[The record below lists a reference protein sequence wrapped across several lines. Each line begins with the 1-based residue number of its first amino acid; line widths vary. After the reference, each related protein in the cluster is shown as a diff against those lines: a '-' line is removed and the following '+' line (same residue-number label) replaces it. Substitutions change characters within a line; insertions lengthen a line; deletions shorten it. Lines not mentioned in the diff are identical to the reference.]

1 VYILEE
7 RRKWDMRDSTNIF
20 SKRNV
25 DTNKLQI
32 IRDGSL
38 ESDFVE
44 AITEDFTITK
54 LQAYDILNLAK
65 LYAKE
70 VDK

>member
-1 VYILEE
+1 
-7 RRKWDMRDSTNIF
+7 MRDGTNIF

-25 DTNKLQI
+25 DTNKFQI

-38 ESDFVE
+38 EADFVE
-44 AITEDFTITK
+44 AITEDFTVTK

-70 VDK
+70 VD

>member
-1 VYILEE
+1 
-7 RRKWDMRDSTNIF
+7 MRDSTNIF

-70 VDK
+70 VD

>member
-1 VYILEE
+1 MGRE
-7 RRKWDMRDSTNIF
+7 TNIF

-25 DTNKLQI
+25 DADKLQI

-44 AITEDFTITK
+44 AITEEFTVTK
-54 LQAYDILNLAK
+54 IQAYEILNLAK
-65 LYAKE
+65 LYAKSI
-70 VDK
+70 DK

>member
-1 VYILEE
+1 
-7 RRKWDMRDSTNIF
+7 MRDDKNIF

-25 DTNKLQI
+25 DTNKFQI

-38 ESDFVE
+38 EADFVE
-44 AITEDFTITK
+44 AITEDFTVTK

>member
-1 VYILEE
+1 
-7 RRKWDMRDSTNIF
+7 MRDSTNIF

-38 ESDFVE
+38 EADFVE
-44 AITEDFTITK
+44 AITEDFTVTK
-54 LQAYDILNLAK
+54 LQAYDILTLAEI
-65 LYAKE
+65 YADNK
-70 VDK
+70 

>member
-1 VYILEE
+1 
-7 RRKWDMRDSTNIF
+7 MRDGTNIF

-25 DTNKLQI
+25 DTNKFQI

-38 ESDFVE
+38 EADFVE
-44 AITEDFTITK
+44 AITEDFTVTK

>member
-1 VYILEE
+1 
-7 RRKWDMRDSTNIF
+7 MRDGTNIF

-25 DTNKLQI
+25 DTNKFQI
-32 IRDGSL
+32 IRGGSL
-38 ESDFVE
+38 EADFVE
-44 AITEDFTITK
+44 AITEDFTVTK